1 MTTPSPSSPPPD
13 VSTPRIAFAVPVYN
27 GELYL
32 PRAIEALQAQTE
44 PRWVAVVTDN
54 ASTDGTADI
63 VRAAAEADPR
73 IRYHRNETNL
83 GANGNFNRSMALALD
98 TGAPFV
104 KWAAH
109 DDVPLPD
116 YAARCLAAL
125 DARPEAV
132 GAHTALRLVD
142 DAGAPYRYDAEAG
155 GFHDGDG
162 GIWAWTPDTQR
173 ALDGPGPGARLLRF
187 LRDKPGQWLIYGVFR
202 AEAVRRSRPFA
213 MPGVEDALCAELLL
227 RGPIAYL
234 DAPLF
239 EQRHHAGS
247 ARHLSRRDY
256 IEYET
261 GVRPTGPVLPSAGRA
276 VEFARA
282 IQHAPLAAPDRLR
295 AWAALGRFAF
305 GLGRLRNLVV
315 PGPNNYLGLGA

>member
-1 MTTPSPSSPPPD
+1 MPARLSPL
-13 VSTPRIAFAVPVYN
+13 IAFAVPVYN
-27 GELYL
+27 GARYL
-32 PRAIEALQAQTE
+32 PEALAALQAQTE
-44 PRWVAVVTDN
+44 RRWVAVVTDN
-54 ASTDGTADI
+54 ASTDATPEI
-63 VRAAAEADPR
+63 VRCAAAADPR
-73 IRYHRNETNL
+73 IRYHRNAENL
-83 GANGNFNRSMALALD
+83 GANGNFNRSMALAIE

-109 DDVPLPD
+109 DDRPLPD

-142 DAGAPYRYDAEAG
+142 DDGAPYAYDAAAG
-155 GFHDGDG
+155 GFDDGDG
-162 GIWAWTPDTQR
+162 GVWAWAPATQR
-173 ALDGPGPGARLLRF
+173 ALAGPGPARRLLRF

-227 RGPIAYL
+227 RGPIAFV

-261 GVRPTGPVLPSAGRA
+261 GVRPAGPMLPSGGRA
-276 VEFARA
+276 LAFAQA
-282 IQHAPLAAPDRLR
+282 VAHAPLAPADRLR
-295 AWAALGRFAF
+295 AWGALGRFAF
-305 GLGRLRNLVV
+305 GTRRLRNLVV
-315 PGPNNYLGLGA
+315 PGPDNYLGIGA